1 MIFYFSATGNCKYVA
16 DRIAAATGDKTV
28 SIADCRKNN
37 RFSFDESDKTV
48 GIVSPTYAWG
58 LPILVREFLEKLT
71 LRTKPDYLWFAA
83 TYGTT
88 PGQTGKFAEEILN
101 ANSFS
106 ISAKFSVKMRDTWTP
121 IFDLSNKSK
130 VQRINEYAEQ
140 QINRI
145 IGAIQNHACGD
156 FMEKKPPLFLAK
168 AFYGL
173 EYDSMRRTGHFKVE
187 NPCIGCGLCARN
199 CPVSAIELRDGK
211 PVWVKDQCVMCLG
224 CLHHCPKFAI
234 QYGRRTKRHGQY
246 AHFAYKKSPMP
257 CIKT

>member
-48 GIVSPTYAWG
+48 GIVSPTYAWD

-101 ANSFS
+101 ANGFS
-106 ISAKFSVKMRDTWTP
+106 ISAKFSVKMPDTWTP

-130 VQRINEYAEQ
+130 VQRINEDAEQ

-145 IGAIQNHACGD
+145 IGAIQNHACEMTQKLIQ
-156 FMEKKPPLFLAK
+156 FP
-168 AFYGL
+168 
-173 EYDSMRRTGHFKVE
+173 
-187 NPCIGCGLCARN
+187 
-199 CPVSAIELRDGK
+199 AIVL
-211 PVWVKDQCVMCLG
+211 Q
-224 CLHHCPKFAI
+224 
-234 QYGRRTKRHGQY
+234 
-246 AHFAYKKSPMP
+246 
-257 CIKT
+257 

>member
-37 RFSFDESDKTV
+37 RFSFNESDKTA

-58 LPILVREFLEKLT
+58 LPILVREFLEKMT

-101 ANSFS
+101 ANGFS
-106 ISAKFSVKMRDTWTP
+106 ISAKFSVKMPDTWTP
-121 IFDLSNKSK
+121 IFDLSSKSK
-130 VQRINEYAEQ
+130 VQRINEDAEQ

-145 IGAIQNHACGD
+145 IGTIQNHACEMTQKLIQ
-156 FMEKKPPLFLAK
+156 FP
-168 AFYGL
+168 
-173 EYDSMRRTGHFKVE
+173 
-187 NPCIGCGLCARN
+187 
-199 CPVSAIELRDGK
+199 AIVL
-211 PVWVKDQCVMCLG
+211 Q
-224 CLHHCPKFAI
+224 
-234 QYGRRTKRHGQY
+234 
-246 AHFAYKKSPMP
+246 
-257 CIKT
+257 